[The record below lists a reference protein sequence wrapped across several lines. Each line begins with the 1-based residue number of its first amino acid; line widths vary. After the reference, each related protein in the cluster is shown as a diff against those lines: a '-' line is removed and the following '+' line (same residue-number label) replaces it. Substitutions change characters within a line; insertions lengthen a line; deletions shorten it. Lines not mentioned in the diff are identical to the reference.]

1 MLKTYLFFIILLLP
15 FSVNGQTFTEHLKQ
29 QRSGQGKIVVVQDSI
44 LERIVNNKST
54 SIPVIRTHPVKQEQ
68 TPQKKSEA
76 TPKKVDSVP
85 GKETMFQFCRRKEYK
100 ESN

>member
-44 LERIVNNKST
+44 
-54 SIPVIRTHPVKQEQ
+54 
-68 TPQKKSEA
+68 
-76 TPKKVDSVP
+76 
-85 GKETMFQFCRRKEYK
+85 
-100 ESN
+100 